1 MADESALRFRRAY
14 WAALRELDNLRLQ
27 MWERSNLT
35 LPQLRVLFQVRNT
48 PGITTAELARTLGT
62 TVSTAS
68 GLVIKLEERGL
79 IARHQ
84 APDDRRREPLS
95 LTPGGVV
102 LVGGLSDT
110 TRPFLEGIAR
120 RLGDGIDDASAV
132 LEAVAAAAVAER
144 LAAEP
149 ASSEPAADAAPSQ
162 PAAVAA
168 PSEPAADAAPSQ
180 PAAQGPVGA

>member
-1 MADESALRFRRAY
+1 MPDDPALRFRRAY

-27 MWERSNLT
+27 MWERSSLT

-79 IARHQ
+79 VERRR

-95 LTPGGVV
+95 LTPEGAV

-110 TRPFLEGIAR
+110 TRPFLEGVAR
-120 RLGDGIDDASAV
+120 RLGADVDGAIAA
-132 LEAVAAAAVAER
+132 LERIAAAAVEER
-144 LAAEP
+144 SAAGRP
-149 ASSEPAADAAPSQ
+149 VSS
-162 PAAVAA
+162 
-168 PSEPAADAAPSQ
+168 
-180 PAAQGPVGA
+180 